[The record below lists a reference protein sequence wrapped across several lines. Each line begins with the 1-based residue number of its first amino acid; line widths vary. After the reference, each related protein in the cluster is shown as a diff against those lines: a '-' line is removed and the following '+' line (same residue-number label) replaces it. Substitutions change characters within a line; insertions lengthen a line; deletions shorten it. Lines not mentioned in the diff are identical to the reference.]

1 MSYQELIDLTC
12 EEHLARVT
20 LHVEDLHASKE
31 INLRMAAR
39 KGYLPVV
46 EFLLRNGANIH
57 AKSDQA
63 VRSAAAN
70 GHIKVVEL
78 LIEHGADIHT
88 IYNRRGSA
96 INLAAKNN
104 QVEVVRLLLERG
116 VRIFVKNRGVLT
128 DIAAK
133 CYLELLQLLLKYQPD
148 LDLQFEDNLMLRVAV
163 KQGHLEM
170 ARFLLRWAAGYFSC
184 PDQQQEKSTLE
195 KWAAGD
201 FSCSD
206 QQQEKS
212 TLEKWA
218 AGDFSCPDQQQEKST
233 LEQRINVQAKD
244 NEALRHAAKIRDVE
258 MMKLLL
264 SFGAKTEDIS
274 SPLLT
279 SQYLR
284 TPGVRRGGKNL
295 KKKSKFL
302 TKSLRGIFGLVQILT
317 FRFYYRPG
325 SAAFHRAVDY

>member
-104 QVEVVRLLLERG
+104 QVEVVRLLIERG

-133 CYLELLQLLLKYQPD
+133 CYLELLQRLLKYQPD

-170 ARFLLRWAAGYFSC
+170 ARFLLRWAAGDFSC
-184 PDQQQEKSTLE
+184 P
-195 KWAAGD
+195 
-201 FSCSD
+201 D

>member
-170 ARFLLRWAAGYFSC
+170 ARFLLRWAAG
-184 PDQQQEKSTLE
+184 
-195 KWAAGD
+195 
-201 FSCSD
+201 
-206 QQQEKS
+206 
-212 TLEKWA
+212 
-218 AGDFSCPDQQQEKST
+218 DFSCPDQQQEKST

>member
-170 ARFLLRWAAGYFSC
+170 ARFLLRWAAGDFSC
-184 PDQQQEKSTLE
+184 P
-195 KWAAGD
+195 
-201 FSCSD
+201 D